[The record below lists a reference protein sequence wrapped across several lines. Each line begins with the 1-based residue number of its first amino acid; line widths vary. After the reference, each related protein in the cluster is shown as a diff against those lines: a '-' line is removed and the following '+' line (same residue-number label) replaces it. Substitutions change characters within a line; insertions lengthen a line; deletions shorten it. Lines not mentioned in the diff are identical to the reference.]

1 MSMSSAQP
9 ERQRLFSPFVV
20 AAFGLLVALMLVL
33 AYPRE
38 RLEERLLE
46 GSQVDTLTVAYLE
59 AWLRIEP
66 NNAEVLTEL
75 TQEYLKAQRI
85 ADAQKML
92 ARLSV
97 SPDPQAQ
104 LSALRTRIGLA
115 EMQAYALKPGDP
127 ARAARL
133 EELDALLADA
143 LDKPWDAAQLETF
156 AAKARALNDSA
167 LAGRYYER
175 LAQTE
180 PAQASRWLGQA
191 ASLKLAAGDY
201 AGAADA
207 FFAAQTHAATRD
219 DERRLFLSAL
229 QALQSGDRSADALA
243 AADAHVGSLARDRET
258 LRDLTR
264 LALAAGRPDIADRYA
279 RRLLDMSSRERRDGA
294 PRLAA
299 WSRARDAVASGGV
312 AAKAVEREDVGSG
325 MSVASVI
332 TAANPTNIANVPGA
346 AQALEAV
353 SAVKVV
359 GAVSP
364 VPVTNVAKTASVANA
379 TKISNVPSVGNA
391 VQPVSAVTLVGAV
404 SPVAVTNVA
413 RRASVAKAENAT
425 NVASAAKINN
435 VLGAAHAVKA
445 VSAVKLVGAVS
456 PILVTNLAKRASVA
470 NAANPTNPTK
480 VANPAKAANVPGA
493 ANAAEAV
500 SAVKVIGAIS
510 PVPVTNVAKRAS
522 VANATNATKISNV
535 PGAGNAAEAVSAV
548 KVVGAVSPVAVTNV
562 AKTASLANAANV
574 ANMPIATKAVGAV
587 RPVSV
592 SNALNPRDAMH
603 AVTSANAPSH
613 SPLLCTRTCMTGTAH
628 PMHAVFRAR
637 DGFAIRRI
645 ADQEPSA
652 PIEASDYELGF
663 KVFLANGDLA
673 RAQRVAQ
680 EAVTRDPSSTEW
692 RERLAQVAEWNHA
705 PDVALASY
713 LALARTRND
722 ERDWKQVERLAPA
735 LGDNDAMLA
744 AAIHESDRAP
754 GDMKQLDRVVSAYE
768 AQADPDAA
776 LRFLQARA
784 NGADRAYRRPVLE
797 RYARLAERK
806 GDDDLAIETYERLMR
821 EFGPDPAY
829 ALKLSLMYYTRTR
842 FDRSLAV
849 LDSAKSRAAASD
861 ADFWRFYAMLATVDQ
876 QESKARAGYGKL
888 VQAGVATPDDL
899 SAMVSLYDNQ
909 PLEAGRMAEFAYRK
923 TGDERLL
930 ELAVYDYLR
939 ARATG
944 RIRAMLASL
953 DPASLA
959 AAEQSPRFLLA
970 RAQHLRRA
978 GDPDGALADTR
989 AAAALSPGDDE
1000 ARAALIWA
1008 LNERGSNAELR
1019 AALARYSRDA
1029 EHDSTLWAPY
1039 AAAYLR
1045 LSDARGALHMMH
1057 KEATFRRDDPLWAL
1071 GYADALEL
1079 NGRIDEAWRVR
1090 NAVWRKQMTL
1100 RAAGALPSG
1109 LDDEQREDLR
1119 ARMVGLTDQFAG
1131 GDASREVLIELLRA
1145 DRSDDAG
1152 DEPVQPPFASTD
1164 EAIRNVA
1171 HREEKRQR
1179 VYSAVAREAAL
1190 GWLQSHDAYDAESL
1204 WLLRQYIDSA
1214 TRPVYA
1220 EVTIALAEH
1229 DRATLNRLLD
1239 TEADWI
1245 PRQNRLDAEAA
1256 TGRFGEVQTHAYEQQ
1271 FALPD
1276 DEIVNQILREQLL
1289 RNAQAIAPRF
1299 RVVDQ
1304 GGLSYTEAGIGAG
1317 LRLSP
1322 TQSLM
1327 LDYAERNQH
1336 GSASLP
1342 NVPGHDR
1349 QLSIAWRHLGLDD
1362 TERVRVGRRNAL
1374 DDFTTFRLDGTL
1386 FEQQS
1391 LSFNYALGFNQ
1402 MATETSQL
1410 IVGGVKHLASVGVNY
1425 RPDTH
1430 VFVGGRVEYARFY
1443 GQDKSFLGTGT
1454 VADFNAGYK
1463 LRAEY
1468 PDYTV
1473 RAVFTHGQYS
1483 ASGNPGGQLAR
1494 LLPGGVPLTAQQ
1506 FMPQTFTQEGLL
1518 FSFGDDLEEGY
1529 TRAWRPFFAA
1539 GPMHDSNAGWTAQV
1553 RVGLAGSVFGNDQAT
1568 MYYEHAGVTSG
1579 RTQAFTEYGVRYRW
1593 LY

>member
-1 MSMSSAQP
+1 MSMSSAQAD
-9 ERQRLFSPFVV
+9 RQRLFSPFVV

-33 AYPRE
+33 AFPRE

-46 GSQVDTLTVAYLE
+46 GRQVDTLTVAYLE

-66 NNAEVLTEL
+66 DNAEVLTEL
-75 TQEYLKAQRI
+75 TQEYLKARRI

-92 ARLSV
+92 ARLSI

-104 LSALRTRIGLA
+104 LSAFRTRIELA
-115 EMQAYALKPGDP
+115 ETQAYALKPGDP
-127 ARAARL
+127 ARPARL
-133 EELDALLADA
+133 KELDALLAEA
-143 LDKPWDAAQLETF
+143 LDKPWDAAQLEAF
-156 AAKARALNDSA
+156 AAKARALDDSA

-175 LAQTE
+175 LARAE
-180 PAQASRWLGQA
+180 PAQASRWLAQGAQ
-191 ASLKLAAGDY
+191 LKLAAGDH

-207 FFAAQTHAATRD
+207 FFAAQAHAATRD
-219 DERRLFLSAL
+219 EERRLFLSGL
-229 QALQSGDRSADALA
+229 QALQSANRSADALA
-243 AADAHVGSLARDRET
+243 AADAHIGALARDRET
-258 LRDLTR
+258 LRYLTR
-264 LALAAGRPDIADRYA
+264 LALSAGRPDIADRYA
-279 RRLLDMSSRERRDGA
+279 HRLLDMSSRERRDGA

-299 WSRARDAVASGGV
+299 WREGGDVVGLAEVAG
-312 AAKAVEREDVGSG
+312 KLVEAGS
-325 MSVASVI
+325 
-332 TAANPTNIANVPGA
+332 
-346 AQALEAV
+346 AV
-353 SAVKVV
+353 SAR
-359 GAVSP
+359 
-364 VPVTNVAKTASVANA
+364 
-379 TKISNVPSVGNA
+379 NA
-391 VQPVSAVTLVGAV
+391 VNAV
-404 SPVAVTNVA
+404 
-413 RRASVAKAENAT
+413 
-425 NVASAAKINN
+425 
-435 VLGAAHAVKA
+435 
-445 VSAVKLVGAVS
+445 
-456 PILVTNLAKRASVA
+456 
-470 NAANPTNPTK
+470 NAANTE
-480 VANPAKAANVPGA
+480 
-493 ANAAEAV
+493 NAAEAV
-500 SAVKVIGAIS
+500 NSRNPRNLLNAQTTESAENAGN
-510 PVPVTNVAKRAS
+510 PVNTVSA
-522 VANATNATKISNV
+522 ANARNAVNARNALNAANTVNALNTVNAAKAVN
-535 PGAGNAAEAVSAV
+535 PQNALNAANTENAAEAVNLRNPLNALTVVNAENAGNPVNTGSAAHARN
-548 KVVGAVSPVAVTNV
+548 AVNARNALNTV
-562 AKTASLANAANV
+562 NAA
-574 ANMPIATKAVGAV
+574 KAVNPQNALDTV
-587 RPVSV
+587 NA
-592 SNALNPRDAMH
+592 SNALNAANTENAGNPVNPQNPLNALTTEN
-603 AVTSANAPSH
+603 AENAGISVNTVSAANARNAANTVNALNTVNTAKAVNPQNALNALDTVNASNAENPPNAAHTPTAVNALTPVAAQNPVNTHPPLSH
-613 SPLLCTRTCMTGTAH
+613 SALVCKRTCMNGNPHPTHTVLHAH
-628 PMHAVFRAR
+628 TR
-637 DGFAIRRI
+637 FAIRRI
-645 ADQEPSA
+645 ANQEASA

-673 RAQRVAQ
+673 SAQRVAQ
-680 EAVTRDPSSTEW
+680 EAVTRDPASTEW
-692 RERLAQVAEWNHA
+692 RERLAQVAEWNHG
-705 PDVALASY
+705 PDIALASY

-768 AQADPDAA
+768 SQADPDAA
-776 LRFLQARA
+776 LRFLRARA
-784 NGADRAYRRPVLE
+784 NGRDRRPVLE
-797 RYARLAERK
+797 RYAQLAERK
-806 GDDDLAIETYERLMR
+806 GDDDLAIETYERLMN

-829 ALKLSLMYYTRTR
+829 ALKLSLMFYTRTR

-849 LDSAKSRAAASD
+849 LDSAKSRAGASD

-876 QESKARAGYGKL
+876 QDRKAREGYGKL

-909 PLEAGRMAEFAYRK
+909 PLEAGRIAEFAYRK
-923 TGDERLL
+923 TGNERLL

-944 RIRAMLASL
+944 RIRALLASL
-953 DPASLA
+953 DSAALA
-959 AAEQSPRFLLA
+959 AAEHSPRFLLA
-970 RAQHLRRA
+970 RAQYLRRA

-1019 AALARYSRDA
+1019 AALVRHARDA
-1029 EHDSTLWAPY
+1029 ERDSTLWAPY
-1039 AAAYLR
+1039 AASYLR
-1045 LSDARGALHMMH
+1045 LGDARGALHMMH
-1057 KEATFRRDDPLWAL
+1057 KEAASRRDDPLWAL

-1079 NGRIDEAWRVR
+1079 NGRIDDAWRVR
-1090 NAVWRKQMTL
+1090 NAVWKKQIAL
-1100 RAAGALPSG
+1100 RAAGKQPAG

-1119 ARMVGLTDQFAG
+1119 ARMVGLTDSFAG
-1131 GDASREVLIELLRA
+1131 GDASRAVLIELLRA
-1145 DRSDDAG
+1145 DTGDDAEDAG
-1152 DEPVQPPFASTD
+1152 PAPAPDTIGPAQAPFASID
-1164 EAIRNVA
+1164 DVMQSVA
-1171 HREEKRQR
+1171 HREDRRRR

-1245 PRQNRLDAEAA
+1245 PRQNRLDAEAV
-1256 TGRFGEVQTHAYEQQ
+1256 TGRFGDVQTHAYEQQ

-1299 RVVDQ
+1299 RVIEQ

-1327 LDYAERNQH
+1327 LDYADRNQH
-1336 GSASLP
+1336 GDASLP
-1342 NVPGHDR
+1342 NVPQHDR
-1349 QLSIAWRHLGLDD
+1349 QLSLAWRHLGLDD
-1362 TERVRVGRRNAL
+1362 TERVRVGRRDAL

-1410 IVGGVKHLASVGVNY
+1410 IVGGVKHLASAGINY
-1425 RPDTH
+1425 RPDPH

-1463 LRAEY
+1463 LRVDY

-1473 RAVFTHGQYS
+1473 RAVLTHGQYS
-1483 ASGNPGGQLAR
+1483 ASGNPGQQLAR
-1494 LLPGGVPLTAQQ
+1494 LLPAGAPLTAQQ

-1518 FSFGDDLEEGY
+1518 FSFGDDLEDGY

-1539 GPMHDSNAGWTAQV
+1539 GPIHDSNAGWTAQV

>member
-1 MSMSSAQP
+1 MSSAQP
-9 ERQRLFSPFVV
+9 DRQRLFSPFVV

-33 AYPRE
+33 AFPRE
-38 RLEERLLE
+38 RLEERLLA
-46 GSQVDTLTVAYLE
+46 GGQVDTLTVAYLE

-66 NNAEVLTEL
+66 DNAEVLTEL
-75 TQEYLKAQRI
+75 TQAYLKARRI
-85 ADAQKML
+85 ADAQRML

-104 LSALRTRIGLA
+104 TSALQARIGLA
-115 EMQAYALKPGDP
+115 ETDAYALKPGDP

-133 EELDALLADA
+133 EELDALLAEA
-143 LDKPWDAAQLETF
+143 LEKPWDAAQLEAL

-175 LAQTE
+175 LARAE
-180 PAQASRWLGQA
+180 PGQASRWLAQGAQ
-191 ASLKLAAGDY
+191 LKLAAGDH

-207 FFAAQTHAATRD
+207 FFAAQAHATTHD
-219 DERRLFLSAL
+219 DERRFFLSAL
-229 QALQSGDRSADALA
+229 QALQSANRPADALA

-258 LRDLTR
+258 LRYLTR

-299 WSRARDAVASGGV
+299 WRQARGIACVRACMNG
-312 AAKAVEREDVGSG
+312 
-325 MSVASVI
+325 
-332 TAANPTNIANVPGA
+332 
-346 AQALEAV
+346 
-353 SAVKVV
+353 
-359 GAVSP
+359 
-364 VPVTNVAKTASVANA
+364 
-379 TKISNVPSVGNA
+379 
-391 VQPVSAVTLVGAV
+391 
-404 SPVAVTNVA
+404 
-413 RRASVAKAENAT
+413 RA
-425 NVASAAKINN
+425 
-435 VLGAAHAVKA
+435 H
-445 VSAVKLVGAVS
+445 
-456 PILVTNLAKRASVA
+456 R
-470 NAANPTNPTK
+470 
-480 VANPAKAANVPGA
+480 
-493 ANAAEAV
+493 
-500 SAVKVIGAIS
+500 
-510 PVPVTNVAKRAS
+510 
-522 VANATNATKISNV
+522 
-535 PGAGNAAEAVSAV
+535 
-548 KVVGAVSPVAVTNV
+548 
-562 AKTASLANAANV
+562 
-574 ANMPIATKAVGAV
+574 
-587 RPVSV
+587 
-592 SNALNPRDAMH
+592 
-603 AVTSANAPSH
+603 
-613 SPLLCTRTCMTGTAH
+613 
-628 PMHAVFRAR
+628 MHAVFAAR

-645 ADQEPSA
+645 ANQEASA
-652 PIEASDYELGF
+652 AIDASDYELGF

-673 RAQRVAQ
+673 SAQRVAQ
-680 EAVTRDPSSTEW
+680 QAVNRDPASAEW

-705 PDVALASY
+705 PDVALANY

-754 GDMKQLDRVVSAYE
+754 GDLKQLDRVVSAYE
-768 AQADPDAA
+768 SQADPDAA

-784 NGADRAYRRPVLE
+784 NGPYRRPVLE
-797 RYARLAERK
+797 RYAQLAERK
-806 GDDDLAIETYERLMR
+806 GDDDLAIETYERLMH
-821 EFGPDPAY
+821 EFGPAPAY
-829 ALKLSLMYYTRTR
+829 ALKLGLMYYTRTR
-842 FDRSLAV
+842 FDRSFAV
-849 LDSAKSRAAASD
+849 LDSAKSRAPASD
-861 ADFWRFYAMLATVDQ
+861 ADFWRFYAMLATVEQ
-876 QESKARAGYGKL
+876 QDRKAREGYGML
-888 VQAGVATPDDL
+888 VRSGNASADDL
-899 SAMVSLYDNQ
+899 SAMVSLYENQ
-909 PLEAGRMAEFAYRK
+909 PLEAGRIAEFAYRK
-923 TGDERLL
+923 TGNERLL

-944 RIRAMLASL
+944 RIRALLASL

-959 AAEQSPRFLLA
+959 AAEHSPRFLLA
-970 RAQHLRRA
+970 RAQYLQRA

-989 AAAALSPGDDE
+989 AAVALSPGDDE

-1008 LNERGSNAELR
+1008 LDGRGSTAELR
-1019 AALARYSRDA
+1019 ATLARYARDA
-1029 EHDSTLWAPY
+1029 ERDSTLWGPY

-1045 LSDARGALHMMH
+1045 LGDARGALHMMH
-1057 KEATFRRDDPLWAL
+1057 KEAASRRDDPLWAL
-1071 GYADALEL
+1071 GFADALEL
-1079 NGRIDEAWRVR
+1079 NGRIDDAWRVR
-1090 NAVWRKQMTL
+1090 NAVWKKQMAL
-1100 RAAGALPSG
+1100 RSAGKQPGG

-1119 ARMVGLTDQFAG
+1119 ARLVGLTDQFAG
-1131 GDASREVLIELLRA
+1131 GDASRAVLIELLRG
-1145 DRSDDAG
+1145 DRSGSAADVSDDDAHG
-1152 DEPVQPPFASTD
+1152 NEQAQAPFASTD
-1164 EAIRNVA
+1164 DAMRRAA

-1214 TRPVYA
+1214 TRPAYA

-1256 TGRFGEVQTHAYEQQ
+1256 TGRFGDVQTHAYEQQ

-1299 RVVDQ
+1299 RVIDQ

-1322 TQSLM
+1322 TQSLA

-1336 GSASLP
+1336 GDASLP
-1342 NVPGHDR
+1342 NVPQHDR
-1349 QLSIAWRHLGLDD
+1349 QLSLAWRHLGLDD
-1362 TERVRVGRRNAL
+1362 TERVGLGRRDAL

-1386 FEQQS
+1386 FEQQN

-1425 RPDTH
+1425 RPDPH

-1463 LRAEY
+1463 LRVDY
-1468 PDYTV
+1468 PDYTI
-1473 RAVFTHGQYS
+1473 RAVLTHGQYS

-1494 LLPGGVPLTAQQ
+1494 LLPAGTPLAAQQ
-1506 FMPQTFTQEGLL
+1506 FMPQTFTQEGVL

-1529 TRAWRPFFAA
+1529 TRAWRPFLAA
-1539 GPMHDSNAGWTAQV
+1539 GPIHDSNQGWTAQV

>member
-9 ERQRLFSPFVV
+9 DRQRLFSPFVV
-20 AAFGLLVALMLVL
+20 AAFGLLVGLVLVL
-33 AYPRE
+33 AFPRE

-46 GSQVDTLTVAYLE
+46 GRQVDTLTVAYLE

-92 ARLSV
+92 RRLSV
-97 SPDPQAQ
+97 SSDPQAQ
-104 LSALRTRIGLA
+104 SSALRTRIDLA
-115 EMQAYALKPGDP
+115 EAQAYALKPGDP

-133 EELDALLADA
+133 AELDALLAEA
-143 LDKPWDAAQLETF
+143 LDKPWDAAQMQTF
-156 AAKARALNDSA
+156 AKKARALNDSA

-175 LAQTE
+175 LARME
-180 PAQASRWLGQA
+180 PAQAPRWLAEGA
-191 ASLKLAAGDY
+191 RLKLAAGDY

-207 FFAAQTHAATRD
+207 FFAAQAHAATRE
-219 DERRLFLSAL
+219 DERRLYLSAL
-229 QALQSGDRSADALA
+229 QALQSANRPADALA
-243 AADAHVGSLARDRET
+243 AADAHLGSLARDRET
-258 LRDLTR
+258 LRYLTR
-264 LALAAGRPDIADRYA
+264 LALSAGRPDIADRYA
-279 RRLLDMSSRERRDGA
+279 RRLLDMSSGERRDGA
-294 PRLAA
+294 SRLAG
-299 WSRARDAVASGGV
+299 WRGG
-312 AAKAVEREDVGSG
+312 R
-325 MSVASVI
+325 
-332 TAANPTNIANVPGA
+332 
-346 AQALEAV
+346 EAV
-353 SAVKVV
+353 RLAE
-359 GAVSP
+359 GAL
-364 VPVTNVAKTASVANA
+364 NVRNLRNGA
-379 TKISNVPSVGNA
+379 SVGNTA
-391 VQPVSAVTLVGAV
+391 IAGNALLVV
-404 SPVAVTNVA
+404 SPGDAGSGLNAADATSARNPASPANAANAKSMQNAVFAVN
-413 RRASVAKAENAT
+413 ASLAV
-425 NVASAAKINN
+425 
-435 VLGAAHAVKA
+435 GAAHAGSVLNVGTVGNAASEASVVGAADARSAKSAMSAGSVARATSARNAASAATAKSMQHAVFAVNASPAVGAADAGSVLNAGTVGNAANEASVVSAAEARSPRSA
-445 VSAVKLVGAVS
+445 VSAGSVARATSARNAASAANAKSMQNAVFAVHASPAVS
-456 PILVTNLAKRASVA
+456 AAHARSVLNA
-470 NAANPTNPTK
+470 ATVGNAAN
-480 VANPAKAANVPGA
+480 
-493 ANAAEAV
+493 EA
-500 SAVKVIGAIS
+500 SAL
-510 PVPVTNVAKRAS
+510 RAS
-522 VANATNATKISNV
+522 DVASEAPATNATKLSTV
-535 PGAGNAAEAVSAV
+535 
-548 KVVGAVSPVAVTNV
+548 
-562 AKTASLANAANV
+562 
-574 ANMPIATKAVGAV
+574 
-587 RPVSV
+587 
-592 SNALNPRDAMH
+592 
-603 AVTSANAPSH
+603 
-613 SPLLCTRTCMTGTAH
+613 LCTRACMTGRAH
-628 PMHAVFRAR
+628 AIPAVLRAR
-637 DGFAIRRI
+637 DRFAILRV
-645 ADQEPSA
+645 ANQEPSA

-673 RAQRVAQ
+673 SAQRVAQ
-680 EAVTRDPSSTEW
+680 DAVKRDPASTEW

-705 PDVALASY
+705 PDVALANY
-713 LALARTRND
+713 LALARARND
-722 ERDWKQVERLAPA
+722 ERDWKQVQRLAPA

-784 NGADRAYRRPVLE
+784 NGAYRRPVLE

-806 GDDDLAIETYERLMR
+806 GDDDLAIATYERLMR
-821 EFGPDPAY
+821 EFGPDSAY
-829 ALKLSLMYYTRTR
+829 ALKLSLMYYTRTQ

-849 LDSAKSRAAASD
+849 LDSAKSRAPASD

-876 QESKARAGYGKL
+876 QDGKAREGYGKL

-909 PLEAGRMAEFAYRK
+909 PLEAGRIAEFAYRK
-923 TGDERLL
+923 TGSERLL

-944 RIRAMLASL
+944 RIRALLASL

-959 AAEQSPRFLLA
+959 AAERSPRFLLA
-970 RAQHLRRA
+970 RAQYLRRA
-978 GDPDGALADTR
+978 GDPDGALVDTR
-989 AAAALSPGDDE
+989 AAAALAPGDDE

-1019 AALARYSRDA
+1019 ATLARHARDA
-1029 EHDSTLWAPY
+1029 ERDSTLWAPY
-1039 AAAYLR
+1039 AASYLR
-1045 LSDARGALHMMH
+1045 LGDARGALSMMH
-1057 KEATFRRDDPLWAL
+1057 KEAASRRDDPLWAL

-1079 NGRIDEAWRVR
+1079 NGRIDDAWRVR
-1090 NAVWRKQMTL
+1090 NAVWKKQMAQ
-1100 RAAGALPSG
+1100 RAAGKQPVT

-1131 GDASREVLIELLRA
+1131 GDASRQVLIELLRA
-1145 DRSDDAG
+1145 DGGDHAD
-1152 DEPVQPPFASTD
+1152 DEPAQPPFASTD
-1164 EAIRNVA
+1164 DAMQSVA
-1171 HREEKRQR
+1171 HREDKRRR

-1245 PRQNRLDAEAA
+1245 PRQNRLDAEAT
-1256 TGRFGEVQTHAYEQQ
+1256 TGRFGDVQTHAYEQQ

-1299 RVVDQ
+1299 RVVEQ

-1322 TQSLM
+1322 TQSLA

-1336 GSASLP
+1336 GDASLP
-1342 NVPGHDR
+1342 NVPRHDR
-1349 QLSIAWRHLGLDD
+1349 QLSLAWRHLGLDD

-1386 FEQQS
+1386 FEQQN

-1425 RPDTH
+1425 RPDPH
-1430 VFVGGRVEYARFY
+1430 VFAGGRVEYARFY
-1443 GQDKSFLGTGT
+1443 GQDKSFLGTGA

-1463 LRAEY
+1463 LRVDY

-1473 RAVFTHGQYS
+1473 RAVLTHGQYS

-1494 LLPGGVPLTAQQ
+1494 LLPAGAPLIAQQ

-1539 GPMHDSNAGWTAQV
+1539 GPIHDSNQGWTAQV

>member
-9 ERQRLFSPFVV
+9 DRQRLFSPFVV
-20 AAFGLLVALMLVL
+20 AAFGLLVGLMLVL
-33 AYPRE
+33 AFPRE

-46 GSQVDTLTVAYLE
+46 GRQVDTLTVAYLE

-66 NNAEVLTEL
+66 DNAEVLTEL

-92 ARLSV
+92 RRLSV
-97 SPDPQAQ
+97 SSDPQAQ
-104 LSALRTRIGLA
+104 SSALRTRINLA
-115 EMQAYALKPGDP
+115 ETQAYALKPGDP
-127 ARAARL
+127 ARATRL
-133 EELDALLADA
+133 AELDALLAEA
-143 LDKPWDAAQLETF
+143 LDKPWDAAQMQTF
-156 AAKARALNDSA
+156 AKKARALNDSA
-167 LAGRYYER
+167 LAGQYYER
-175 LAQTE
+175 LARME
-180 PAQASRWLGQA
+180 PAQAPRWLAEGA
-191 ASLKLAAGDY
+191 RLKLAASDY

-207 FFAAQTHAATRD
+207 FFAAQAHAATRE

-229 QALQSGDRSADALA
+229 QALQSANRPADALA
-243 AADAHVGSLARDRET
+243 AADAHLGSLARDRET
-258 LRDLTR
+258 LRYLTR
-264 LALAAGRPDIADRYA
+264 LALSAGRPDIADRYA
-279 RRLLDMSSRERRDGA
+279 RRLLDMSSRERRDGG
-294 PRLAA
+294 PRLAGWRRGREA
-299 WSRARDAVASGGV
+299 GLSREGVSSAASAENAVYASKASPVVVPAGAVSMASVVNARTVGSAASAASAVSATRVANANSKEDAAIEGSAAPAAIPAGVASAANAGTVENAAIAGSAASAGSARSVVNAKSIENAVIASNAARTVNPAGAVSMASVVKAGTAGNAANAATVVKAASAASAESAVRASYVVSAAPAISAARNTTNATKPKTAASQAPFLCTRACMTGRAHAMPAVLRARDAFSIL
-312 AAKAVEREDVGSG
+312 R
-325 MSVASVI
+325 
-332 TAANPTNIANVPGA
+332 IAN
-346 AQALEAV
+346 
-353 SAVKVV
+353 
-359 GAVSP
+359 
-364 VPVTNVAKTASVANA
+364 
-379 TKISNVPSVGNA
+379 
-391 VQPVSAVTLVGAV
+391 
-404 SPVAVTNVA
+404 
-413 RRASVAKAENAT
+413 
-425 NVASAAKINN
+425 
-435 VLGAAHAVKA
+435 
-445 VSAVKLVGAVS
+445 
-456 PILVTNLAKRASVA
+456 
-470 NAANPTNPTK
+470 
-480 VANPAKAANVPGA
+480 
-493 ANAAEAV
+493 
-500 SAVKVIGAIS
+500 
-510 PVPVTNVAKRAS
+510 
-522 VANATNATKISNV
+522 
-535 PGAGNAAEAVSAV
+535 
-548 KVVGAVSPVAVTNV
+548 
-562 AKTASLANAANV
+562 
-574 ANMPIATKAVGAV
+574 
-587 RPVSV
+587 
-592 SNALNPRDAMH
+592 
-603 AVTSANAPSH
+603 
-613 SPLLCTRTCMTGTAH
+613 
-628 PMHAVFRAR
+628 
-637 DGFAIRRI
+637 
-645 ADQEPSA
+645 QEPSA

-673 RAQRVAQ
+673 SAQRVAQ
-680 EAVTRDPSSTEW
+680 DAVKRDPASTEW

-705 PDVALASY
+705 PDVALANY

-744 AAIHESDRAP
+744 AAIHEADRAP

-784 NGADRAYRRPVLE
+784 NGAYRRPVLE

-806 GDDDLAIETYERLMR
+806 GDDDLAIATYERLMR

-829 ALKLSLMYYTRTR
+829 ALKLSLMYYTRTQ

-849 LDSAKSRAAASD
+849 LDSAKRDAPASD

-876 QESKARAGYGKL
+876 QEGKAREGYGKL

-909 PLEAGRMAEFAYRK
+909 PLEAGRIAEFAYRK
-923 TGDERLL
+923 TGNERLL

-944 RIRAMLASL
+944 RIRALLASL

-959 AAEQSPRFLLA
+959 AAERSPRFLLA
-970 RAQHLRRA
+970 RAQYLRRA

-989 AAAALSPGDDE
+989 AAAALAPGDDE

-1019 AALARYSRDA
+1019 ATLARHARDA
-1029 EHDSTLWAPY
+1029 ERDSTLWAPY
-1039 AAAYLR
+1039 AASYLR
-1045 LSDARGALHMMH
+1045 LGDARGALSMMH
-1057 KEATFRRDDPLWAL
+1057 KEAALRRDDPLWAL

-1079 NGRIDEAWRVR
+1079 NGRIDDAWRVR
-1090 NAVWRKQMTL
+1090 NAVWKKQMAQ
-1100 RAAGALPSG
+1100 RAEGKQPVT

-1131 GDASREVLIELLRA
+1131 GDASRQVLIELLRA
-1145 DRSDDAG
+1145 DGG
-1152 DEPVQPPFASTD
+1152 DHADEEPAQPPFASTGD
-1164 EAIRNVA
+1164 AMQSVA
-1171 HREEKRQR
+1171 HRDDKRRR

-1245 PRQNRLDAEAA
+1245 PRQNRLDAEAT
-1256 TGRFGEVQTHAYEQQ
+1256 TGRFGDVQTHAYEQQ

-1299 RVVDQ
+1299 RVVEQ

-1322 TQSLM
+1322 TQSLA

-1336 GSASLP
+1336 GDASLP
-1342 NVPGHDR
+1342 NVPRHDR
-1349 QLSIAWRHLGLDD
+1349 QLSLAWRHLGLDD

-1386 FEQQS
+1386 FEQQN

-1425 RPDTH
+1425 RPDPH
-1430 VFVGGRVEYARFY
+1430 VFAGGRVEYARFY
-1443 GQDKSFLGTGT
+1443 GQDKSFLGTGA

-1463 LRAEY
+1463 LRVDY

-1473 RAVFTHGQYS
+1473 RAVLTHGQYS

-1494 LLPGGVPLTAQQ
+1494 LLPAGAPLIAQQ

-1539 GPMHDSNAGWTAQV
+1539 GPIHDSNQGWTAQV